1 MTQMIFRRKSLE
13 RIASP
18 DQLDRYLQVSAPSLW
33 LILLALFLML
43 GAAAAWCFWGS
54 IPATISGTGV
64 QLETGAVCFV
74 AADKAYMLAPAMTAH
89 LTASGTDEVWNG
101 RLLYVDEPVPAEQAA
116 KTVGAAWLAQS
127 MPADWV
133 CVVPVELEGAP
144 AKAGAVFSADIIL
157 KHQRPIDLLFGG

>member
-74 AADKAYMLAPAMTAH
+74 AADKAYMLEPEMTAH
-89 LTASGTDEVWNG
+89 LT
-101 RLLYVDEPVPAEQAA
+101 
-116 KTVGAAWLAQS
+116 
-127 MPADWV
+127 
-133 CVVPVELEGAP
+133 
-144 AKAGAVFSADIIL
+144 
-157 KHQRPIDLLFGG
+157 

>member
-54 IPATISGTGV
+54 IPATI
-64 QLETGAVCFV
+64 
-74 AADKAYMLAPAMTAH
+74 Y
-89 LTASGTDEVWNG
+89 
-101 RLLYVDEPVPAEQAA
+101 
-116 KTVGAAWLAQS
+116 
-127 MPADWV
+127 
-133 CVVPVELEGAP
+133 
-144 AKAGAVFSADIIL
+144 
-157 KHQRPIDLLFGG
+157 

>member
-33 LILLALFLML
+33 LILLAL
-43 GAAAAWCFWGS
+43 
-54 IPATISGTGV
+54 
-64 QLETGAVCFV
+64 ETGAVCFV
-74 AADKAYMLAPAMTAH
+74 AADKAYMLEPEMTAH